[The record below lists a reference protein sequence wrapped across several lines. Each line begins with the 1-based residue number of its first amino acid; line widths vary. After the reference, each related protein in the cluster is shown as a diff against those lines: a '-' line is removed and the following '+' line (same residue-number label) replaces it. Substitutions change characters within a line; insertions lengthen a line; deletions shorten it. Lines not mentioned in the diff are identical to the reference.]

1 MNEERRTL
9 AWHET
14 LELHELTAFQSIG
27 LMKLKM
33 GMKRITDSD
42 LRGIYQRS
50 IRDLEENLTELL
62 QFYPSAAGQAPR
74 DEDEDE
80 LREDN
85 PFFAGD
91 LLAMSKTLVRNYGI
105 AITETATPQL
115 RRTFLNHMTKAVR
128 GHERIFT
135 YMEGR
140 GLYPAY
146 NLGKILQNDVT
157 LARRAIGMRDE

>member
-1 MNEERRTL
+1 MIEEERRTL

-27 LMKLKM
+27 LMKTKM
-33 GMKRITDSD
+33 GLKRITDSE
-42 LRGIYQRS
+42 LRGIYQRT

-62 QFYPSAAGQAPR
+62 QFYSSAPGHGGR
-74 DEDEDE
+74 DEDEM
-80 LREDN
+80 REDN

-128 GHERIFT
+128 GHERIYN
-135 YMEGR
+135 YMYNK
-140 GLYPAY
+140 GLYQSY
-146 NLGKILQNDVT
+146 DLGKLLQNDIT
-157 LARRAIGMRDE
+157 LARRAISMREE

>member
-33 GMKRITDSD
+33 GMKRITDNE
-42 LRGIYQRS
+42 LRGIYQRT
-50 IRDLEENLTELL
+50 IRDIEENLTELL
-62 QFYPSAAGQAPR
+62 QFYPSAAGQAQR
-74 DEDEDE
+74 DDDEM
-80 LREDN
+80 REDN
-85 PFFAGD
+85 PFYAGD

-105 AITETATPQL
+105 AVTETATPQL

-128 GHERIFT
+128 GHERIFN
-135 YMEGR
+135 YMHSK
-140 GLYPAY
+140 GLYPSY
-146 NLGKILQNDVT
+146 DLGKMLQNDVN
-157 LARRAIGMRDE
+157 LARRAIGIRDE

>member
-14 LELHELTAFQSIG
+14 LELHELTNFQSIG

-33 GMKRITDSD
+33 GIRQVTDPE
-42 LRGIYQRS
+42 LRGIYQRK

-62 QFYPSAAGQAPR
+62 QFYPSAPGHAPR
-74 DEDEDE
+74 DDDEM
-80 LREDN
+80 REDN
-85 PFFAGD
+85 PFYAGD

-105 AITETATPQL
+105 AVTESATPQL
-115 RRTFLNHMTKAVR
+115 RRTFMNHMTKAVR
-128 GHERIFT
+128 GHERIFN
-135 YMEGR
+135 YMYGK

-146 NLGKILQNDVT
+146 DLGKMLQNDVT